1 MARYLSDEWFEQLGA
16 GDVPPDPAPVGPVLV
31 LAHIVSEGP
40 DGETRYHVQITG
52 GRAQVVR
59 GDIIGPP
66 ADATF
71 SENYATAAAVASG
84 ELSTA
89 AALLAG
95 RIRVAGD
102 MATLVHRQGEL
113 AIEDPVP
120 PAVRAATTY

>member
-1 MARYLSDEWFEQLGA
+1 MLA
-16 GDVPPDPAPVGPVLV
+16 DPAPADPVLADPAPADPVLV
-31 LAHIVSEGP
+31 LAHIVSGGP
-40 DGETRYHVQITG
+40 EGETRYHVRISG
-52 GRAQVVR
+52 GKALVVR
-59 GDIIGPP
+59 GDAVGPP

-84 ELSTA
+84 QVSTA

-102 MATLVHRQGEL
+102 MATLVRRQGEL

-120 PAVRAATTY
+120 AAVRAATTY